1 MFPEPAIVPI
11 AIGTAH
17 LAILVIEK
25 KHAFKQIISISAH
38 RSFKQHIVKKAAL
51 KAAFLY
57 PEPGSN
63 RHILRYWCLRPT
75 RLPIPP
81 SGHLFGNPNL
91 L

>member
-25 KHAFKQIISISAH
+25 NHAFKQIISISAH
-38 RSFKQHIVKKAAL
+38 RTFQHIVKKAAL

-57 PEPGSN
+57 PEPGSF
-63 RHILRYWCLRPT
+63 R
-75 RLPIPP
+75 
-81 SGHLFGNPNL
+81 
-91 L
+91 